1 MRMNNDK
8 RQGKYD
14 EYIGC
19 GDDREPSF
27 RLVL

>member
-1 MRMNNDK
+1 MKINKNKEEGR
-8 RQGKYD
+8 YD

-27 RLVL
+27 KLVL